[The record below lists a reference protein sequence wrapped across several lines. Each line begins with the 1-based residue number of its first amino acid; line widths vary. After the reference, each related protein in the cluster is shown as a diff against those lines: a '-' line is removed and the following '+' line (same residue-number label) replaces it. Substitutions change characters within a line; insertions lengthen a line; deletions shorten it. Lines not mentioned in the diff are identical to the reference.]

1 MGHDMGHMEM
11 QGAPQANNAAMQQFN
26 QQVGPGGEPISHY
39 SQSASMNQ
47 SNSGLNKAF
56 SKVLNTLNNDHINFS
71 RQEAVGN
78 QVNNAAPPKKS
89 LNVMMQQPKVS
100 SIAGAPH
107 H

>member
-1 MGHDMGHMEM
+1 MGS
-11 QGAPQANNAAMQQFN
+11 
-26 QQVGPGGEPISHY
+26 EPISHY

-78 QVNNAAPPKKS
+78 QVNNAVPPKKS

-107 H
+107 HQKALSMSSYMMQPKNMSFTQQ

>member
-1 MGHDMGHMEM
+1 MGHTHDPNIMDMGHP
-11 QGAPQANNAAMQQFN
+11 ATMQQYN
-26 QQVGPGGEPISHY
+26 QQMGNEPISHY

-78 QVNNAAPPKKS
+78 
-89 LNVMMQQPKVS
+89 
-100 SIAGAPH
+100 
-107 H
+107 